1 MNTKISKSSYYALLK
16 SLYEYVIIT
25 LPIGLYV
32 TIEAIH
38 KKSLKYLITS
48 PEWGIAIIFLIYIG
62 ITDYISSARKSKEI
76 VNEIS
81 IKILNLIRLIGIIAS
96 LMLTHYSVN
105 SDTITLKFIRIIV
118 LIFCSFGFIFLMT
131 GANRMKKK

>member
-1 MNTKISKSSYYALLK
+1 M
-16 SLYEYVIIT
+16 
-25 LPIGLYV
+25 LYV

-38 KKSLKYLITS
+38 KESLNYLVTS
-48 PEWGIAIIFLIYIG
+48 PEWGIAIIFLIYLG

-81 IKILNLIRLIGIIAS
+81 IQIFNLIRLVGIIVS

-105 SDTITLKFIRIIV
+105 ADSMTLKIIRIIAFIIV
-118 LIFCSFGFIFLMT
+118 SLGFIILIT
-131 GANRMKKK
+131 GANRMKK

>member
-1 MNTKISKSSYYALLK
+1 MNTKISESSYYALLK
-16 SLYEYVIIT
+16 SLYEYAIIT

-38 KKSLKYLITS
+38 KESLNYLVTS
-48 PEWGIAIIFLIYIG
+48 PEWGIAIIFLIYLG

-81 IKILNLIRLIGIIAS
+81 IQIFNLIRLVGIIVS

-105 SDTITLKFIRIIV
+105 ADSMTLKIIRIIAFIIV
-118 LIFCSFGFIFLMT
+118 SLGFIILIT
-131 GANRMKKK
+131 GANRMKK

>member
-1 MNTKISKSSYYALLK
+1 MNTKISESSYYDLLK
-16 SLYEYVIIT
+16 SLYEYAIIT

-38 KKSLKYLITS
+38 KESLNYLVTS
-48 PEWGIAIIFLIYIG
+48 PEWGIAIIFLIYLG

-81 IKILNLIRLIGIIAS
+81 IQIFNLIRLVGIIVS

-105 SDTITLKFIRIIV
+105 ADSMTLKIIRIIAFIIV
-118 LIFCSFGFIFLMT
+118 SLGFIILIT
-131 GANRMKKK
+131 GANRMKK